1 MLKITWL
8 SPTILALGYL
18 WLASHLATTE
28 QHGLDEAFTEHSKC
42 NEELQRIGSASGFL
56 AIVLWQ
62 HGEAYGLSQDF
73 G

>member
-42 NEELQRIGSASGFL
+42 NEELQRIGSASGF
-56 AIVLWQ
+56 Q
-62 HGEAYGLSQDF
+62 P
-73 G
+73 